1 VIVLDTSVA
10 FALLRRGDDHHE
22 RVLAWFE
29 TVDEPLATTPLA
41 LTEIDHLLLHSGGP
55 EVVRAWYEDLIAGA
69 YAVEW
74 WAAALAETLSVAER
88 NASLPLG
95 LADASLVALAARLGT
110 TRIATLDER
119 HFRIVK
125 PLTGEPA
132 FVLLPADA

>member
-1 VIVLDTSVA
+1 MIVLDTSVA